1 MSHLKML
8 QVIIVATNI
17 FLVVEIDPTLSRTL
31 RWCYGPRS
39 KLFMHGSLLEKRF
52 IVTAAIHFW
61 YELITV
67 ADTKNELLFFV
78 SADLINR
85 YKNTIFHIG
94 WRNQPLQKMS
104 FYFLYRLT

>member
-1 MSHLKML
+1 
-8 QVIIVATNI
+8 
-17 FLVVEIDPTLSRTL
+17 
-31 RWCYGPRS
+31 
-39 KLFMHGSLLEKRF
+39 MHGSLLEKRF
-52 IVTAAIHFW
+52 IVTPAIHFW

-94 WRNQPLQKMS
+94 
-104 FYFLYRLT
+104 